1 VPKAFVRSE
10 LKKSMLLVFVRKNAG
25 IEIELISIY
34 LPSLRGIVPTHSCG
48 LGQQSC
54 TIKRVLATVNHKKNK
69 WNLIQK

>member
-48 LGQQSC
+48 LG
-54 TIKRVLATVNHKKNK
+54 
-69 WNLIQK
+69 